1 MLFSATVDRIVYDLL
16 SFIENV
22 WPCISDVPE
31 NVCDPDELA
40 AFIEDGILVLE
51 YYTVIVAL
59 SSIFV
64 SVAPSFTGNSPWP

>member
-1 MLFSATVDRIVYDLL
+1 M
-16 SFIENV
+16 V
-22 WPCISDVPE
+22 WPCVSDVPE

-51 YYTVIVAL
+51 YYTVAL

-64 SVAPSFTGNSPWP
+64 SVAPSSTGNSPWP

>member
-1 MLFSATVDRIVYDLL
+1 M
-16 SFIENV
+16 V

-59 SSIFV
+59 LSIFV
-64 SVAPSFTGNSPWP
+64 SVACSSTGNSPWLQVIAHGHNCQRGP